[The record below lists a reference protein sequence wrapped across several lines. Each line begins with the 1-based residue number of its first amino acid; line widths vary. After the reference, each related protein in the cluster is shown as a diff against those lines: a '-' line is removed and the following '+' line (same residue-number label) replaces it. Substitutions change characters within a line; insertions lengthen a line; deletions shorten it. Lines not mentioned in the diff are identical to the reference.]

1 MRITDNMKKSR
12 EIIES
17 RNRAFTLIEL
27 LVVISVISLLM
38 GILVPALN
46 KAKAKARR
54 TVCMSN
60 LKQIGVAFK
69 VYLDDNRD
77 IMPSASEFPSLVTD
91 PNDYGYRPAI
101 TKFLMPSLKDKEVFK
116 CPADLPVNYYKLWGL
131 SYEYY
136 ARMYSGRAF
145 STSRMGQQ
153 GVKERNMH
161 IMSDFD
167 PVHPRISYRTE
178 QSFRNQTY
186 IKGERN
192 YLYADWHVG
201 DSQNQD

>member
-1 MRITDNMKKSR
+1 MKKSR

-161 IMSDFD
+161 VMSDFD